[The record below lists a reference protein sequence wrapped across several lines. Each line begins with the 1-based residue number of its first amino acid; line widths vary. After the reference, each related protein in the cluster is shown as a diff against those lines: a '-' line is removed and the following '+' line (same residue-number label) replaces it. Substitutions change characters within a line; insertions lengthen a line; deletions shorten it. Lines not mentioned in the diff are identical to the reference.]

1 MSTLVK
7 EEREMMIFEYFLK
20 FDMVVTIVSLLT
32 IVMLLILK
40 LSIPKALLW
49 VFGISLMISIIT
61 LLLIQLHQSKN
72 NK

>member
-61 LLLIQLHQSKN
+61 LLLIQLHKSKN